1 MLKYLLIL
9 MIPVMSMNSFVQAVT
24 NNIWGESY
32 AMGGG
37 SGLHDKAVTLMVLD

>member
-32 AMGGG
+32 AMGGVVACMIR
-37 SGLHDKAVTLMVLD
+37 LLY